1 MKCLFFGSSALLT
14 VAVMLAMTATQG
26 VNAATSPTQGRFRLR
41 VVPAP
46 VVTPAL
52 ESEIS

>member
-26 VNAATSPTQGRFRLR
+26 RFRLR

-52 ESEIS
+52 ESEIF